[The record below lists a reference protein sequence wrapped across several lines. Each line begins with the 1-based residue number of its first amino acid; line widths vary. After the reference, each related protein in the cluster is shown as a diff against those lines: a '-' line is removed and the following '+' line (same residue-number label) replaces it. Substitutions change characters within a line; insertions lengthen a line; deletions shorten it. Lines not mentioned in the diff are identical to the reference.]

1 MARRYTKPNKQME
14 VISDNNVMGFA
25 PKIFLTPTDDTDSTR
40 IDFEEQLKA
49 IINFYPKIIKYYRKL
64 DKIIFR

>member
-1 MARRYTKPNKQME
+1 ME

>member
-1 MARRYTKPNKQME
+1 ME

-25 PKIFLTPTDDTDSTR
+25 PKIILTPTDSTDITR